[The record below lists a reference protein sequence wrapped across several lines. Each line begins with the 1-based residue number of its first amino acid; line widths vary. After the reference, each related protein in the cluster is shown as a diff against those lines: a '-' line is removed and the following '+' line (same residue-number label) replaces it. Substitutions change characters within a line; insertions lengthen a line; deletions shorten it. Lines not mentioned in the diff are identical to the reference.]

1 MNHIYFHQ
9 QHGYRYNDQVRQSG
23 LLNHNFELINSLT
36 LFPKDVISAG
46 FFLEG
51 INFQISGLTKFLIL
65 IKQD

>member
-9 QHGYRYNDQVRQSG
+9 QHGYRYNDNVRQSG

-51 INFQISGLTKFLIL
+51 INF
-65 IKQD
+65 